1 MPLSTQA
8 LRRPPELGVGRSG
21 CLEWGVGRA
30 GCPEWG
36 VGRGGC
42 PEWGVGRG
50 TARVGQQGTALDELG
65 HGTGTALEG
74 LVQGRGTGQGRPG

>member
-1 MPLSTQA
+1 MRLGPCWHETMPLSTQA
-8 LRRPPELGVGRSG
+8 LRRPPELGVGWGG
-21 CLEWGVGRA
+21 CL
-30 GCPEWG
+30 EWG

-50 TARVGQQGTALDELG
+50 TARVGRQGTALDELG

-74 LVQGRGTGQGRPG
+74 LGQGRGTGQGRLG